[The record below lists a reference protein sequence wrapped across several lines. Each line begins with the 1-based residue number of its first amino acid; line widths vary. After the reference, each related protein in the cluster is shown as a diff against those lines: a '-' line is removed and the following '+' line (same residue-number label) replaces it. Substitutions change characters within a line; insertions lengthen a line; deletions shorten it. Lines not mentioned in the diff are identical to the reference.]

1 MFLITIHYKNM
12 NSEDHNKKIADT
24 SNEGILD
31 EKKRSMLKW
40 IGVGGGTFLLGK
52 ILGPSI
58 NLFGESPLLGKTH
71 LFKNFRVTENSKELG
86 FYDNF
91 GNEILVLEKDPHAGE

>member
-1 MFLITIHYKNM
+1 MDIH
-12 NSEDHNKKIADT
+12 EHNNQIGDD
-24 SNEGILD
+24 SNDGVLD
-31 EKKRSMLKW
+31 EKRRSMIKW
-40 IGVGGGTFLLGK
+40 IAVGGGTFLLGK

-58 NLFGESPLLGKTH
+58 NLFGESSLLGKTH

-86 FYDNF
+86 FYDSF